1 MSPLNPSCF
10 PQVLKEEKLAEN
22 AERMGALLR
31 AELSKITNER
41 LGAVRGRGLLSAID
55 IKVRHARTLRDD
67 TGIIRGRNHFSRD
80 SSHDVSSANI

>member
-1 MSPLNPSCF
+1 M
-10 PQVLKEEKLAEN
+10 KEEKLAEN

-55 IKVRHARTLRDD
+55 IKVLPA
-67 TGIIRGRNHFSRD
+67 D
-80 SSHDVSSANI
+80 SS